1 MKIKG
6 ALIIGAMI
14 TAAHFSTAVALFSEP
29 AFNPSNGFTDEQTLE
44 MNKAIEAIHYG
55 YIKDV
60 KSETLFDNAMRG
72 MVNSLD
78 PHSDFLDA
86 EDLKSLDSVVS
97 GQYVGI
103 GVEILP
109 QSSALKVITPL
120 DGSPAKEAGIK
131 AGDLIIKIGNE
142 MVQGLTPRDAIN
154 KIKGKP
160 GTAVKLTLIR
170 PHENKPIIL
179 EVKRANIDI
188 KAVSS
193 QLIANQFGYLRLSF
207 FQGPVN
213 KIILME
219 IEKLKRQARGKLKGL
234 VLDLRNNPGGL
245 LTSGAEVADDFL
257 DADRLKQYDDKIV
270 YTEGRIPNSSI
281 VLKATPGDAV
291 NGLPLVVLINQ
302 GSASAAEIVAGAL
315 QDYHRATL
323 VGTQTFGKG
332 SVQTLIPLSNGEAI
346 KLTTALY
353 YTPSGREIQAEGINP
368 DIIVPELPDDEN
380 NSPYL
385 NVEEADLEGHLKNT
399 ATDKAKKLENPI
411 RALAKKDYQLYQA
424 ILVLQRK

>member
-1 MKIKG
+1 
-6 ALIIGAMI
+6 
-14 TAAHFSTAVALFSEP
+14 
-29 AFNPSNGFTDEQTLE
+29 
-44 MNKAIEAIHYG
+44 
-55 YIKDV
+55 
-60 KSETLFDNAMRG
+60 
-72 MVNSLD
+72 
-78 PHSDFLDA
+78 
-86 EDLKSLDSVVS
+86 
-97 GQYVGI
+97 
-103 GVEILP
+103 
-109 QSSALKVITPL
+109 
-120 DGSPAKEAGIK
+120 
-131 AGDLIIKIGNE
+131 
-142 MVQGLTPRDAIN
+142 
-154 KIKGKP
+154 P